1 MRMRGMTMTAALAA
15 LALAP
20 AAARSQEPLA
30 LRTTTVAATDT
41 TTTTDEVE
49 RARALLRAGEFRAA
63 RRVLAETVRER
74 GEAGR
79 PAARAW
85 WLLAEIDHA
94 AGRPLRAAR
103 QLDAAAHDAEVFGDP
118 AMQAR
123 ALLEAATLYAGER
136 HFAQA
141 ATRVERLR
149 PLLRSP
155 HLPAEVRR
163 SMALRGVR

>member
-1 MRMRGMTMTAALAA
+1 MRMRGMTMAMGLAA

-20 AAARSQEPLA
+20 VAARSQEPLA
-30 LRTTTVAATDT
+30 LRTAATAAGDT
-41 TTTTDEVE
+41 ARTVDEVD
-49 RARALLRAGEFRAA
+49 RARGLLRAGEFRAA
-63 RRVLAETVRER
+63 RRVLEEAVRQR

-85 WLLAEIDHA
+85 WLLAEMDHA

-123 ALLEAATLYAGER
+123 ALLEAATLYVHER
-136 HFAQA
+136 QFARA

-155 HLPAEVRR
+155 HLPADVRR